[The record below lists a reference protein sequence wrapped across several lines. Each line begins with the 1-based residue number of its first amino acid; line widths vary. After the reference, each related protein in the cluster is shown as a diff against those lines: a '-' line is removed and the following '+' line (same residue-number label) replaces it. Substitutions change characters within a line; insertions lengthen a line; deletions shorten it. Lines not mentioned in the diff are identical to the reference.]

1 MPGYPPG
8 VSADTRNAPWN
19 QPAAP
24 ECECCQEII
33 HDEGDHAEDCVNAG
47 MNANELYIQREEDA
61 EAAKAEA
68 KMEEQRLQERSR

>member
-1 MPGYPPG
+1 
-8 VSADTRNAPWN
+8 
-19 QPAAP
+19 
-24 ECECCQEII
+24 
-33 HDEGDHAEDCVNAG
+33 

>member
-1 MPGYPPG
+1 MSRYPPG
-8 VSADTRNAPWN
+8 VSTDTRTAPWN

-24 ECECCQEII
+24 KCGCCQEII
-33 HDEGDHAEDCVNAG
+33 HDEDDHAEDCVNTG